1 MAIIGL
7 VLMFVAAVW
16 MFFDSGPYEAWL
28 DVVVTGL
35 FVIAIA
41 IPALL
46 WLTWRR
52 NSDDARDDSHPSFRD
67 WAVGDFNTLTGPV
80 KGANATAEVLLPIA
94 AVARGDDAAGI
105 GVSHYRERRLILYA
119 ENASGHLPTFEIGD
133 FDSTP
138 TIGSADERAKHHPPS
153 SAHGAS
159 RSCDHAPTTLGPWR
173 RQISAKTSG
182 RALLFR
188 LRGSRKGYVDEL
200 PKIGSGECRARSWLD
215 YLVLERP

>member
-1 MAIIGL
+1 MAEHSNANQDRPISDSLHPLVNIAIIGL

-52 NSDDARDDSHPSFRD
+52 NADDARDETHPSFRD
-67 WAVGDFNTLTGPV
+67 WAVGDFDTLTGPV

-94 AVARGDDAAGI
+94 AVAVGMMVLGLVFHI
-105 GVSHYRERRLILYA
+105 I
-119 ENASGHLPTFEIGD
+119 ASG
-133 FDSTP
+133 
-138 TIGSADERAKHHPPS
+138 AA
-153 SAHGAS
+153 
-159 RSCDHAPTTLGPWR
+159 
-173 RQISAKTSG
+173 
-182 RALLFR
+182 
-188 LRGSRKGYVDEL
+188 
-200 PKIGSGECRARSWLD
+200 
-215 YLVLERP
+215 